1 MKAASNFRIW
11 ISLAPVLLVLT
22 GLFAGAIGIAL
33 VQSLGHAPIYGV
45 TQFPTIVYY
54 ETLLQDPDFWRSLG
68 LTFYYALVPTIVGAI
83 ISLFFALILRNQVR
97 GRGLIQYLYKIPM
110 VVPYLVGIGLTIL
123 LFSNGGIISR
133 LLFAAGFIDGPADFP
148 RILQSHAGWAVMF
161 VYLWKQIPFMTLV
174 IFSQLIAVGRKEEE
188 AAHILGASPLQA
200 LRYITIPRVMPAL
213 IGATLIVF
221 AFNFGSF
228 EAPYILSA
236 NYPTTLPVE
245 AWKAFDDP
253 DYSRR
258 PLAMAYV
265 MMIVAISGVC
275 LYGYISL
282 YRHMERR
289 GDVS

>member
-1 MKAASNFRIW
+1 MRPQIKVW

-22 GLFAGAIGIAL
+22 LLFAGAIIVAL
-33 VQSLGHAPIYGV
+33 VQSLGYAPIYGV
-45 TQFPTIVYY
+45 HEFPTIAYY
-54 ETLLQDPDFWRSLG
+54 QILLGGPDFWRSLG
-68 LTFYYALVPTIVGAI
+68 LTFYYALVPTILGAV
-83 ISLFFALILRNQVR
+83 ISLFLALVLRNLVK

-123 LFSNGGIISR
+123 LFSNGGLIAR
-133 LLFAAGFIDGPADFP
+133 ALFAVGLIDGPADFP
-148 RILQSHAGWAVMF
+148 RLIHSHAGWAVMF

-174 IFSQLIAVGRKEEE
+174 IFSQLLAIGRREEE
-188 AAHILGASPLQA
+188 VAHILGASPLQA
-200 LRYITIPRVMPAL
+200 LRHVIIPRLMPAL

-228 EAPYILSA
+228 EAPFILSA

-245 AWKAFDDP
+245 AWRAFDDP

-265 MMIVAISGVC
+265 MTIVAISGLC
-275 LYGYISL
+275 LFGYISV
-282 YRHMERR
+282 YRKMTRR
-289 GDVS
+289 GGLP